1 MFPDSESLCAR
12 GISVLNDQDDLY
24 PEKLKHISNRPH
36 ELFFRG
42 NMEAL
47 QAKAILCVVGS
58 RDMTEY
64 GRRVLEFLIPPL
76 VEKGFVI
83 VSGMAFGVDITAHQL
98 TLKAKGV
105 TVGVQAQ
112 GVDKGY
118 PRAHQDIY
126 EKILTSGG
134 CILSEFPFID
144 EYHPEAK
151 LFPRR
156 NRILSGLSDAV
167 LVVEAQEKSGT
178 ILTARYALEQDRD
191 VYAVPAGIFSPQSAG
206 CHMLIREGAKPVTK
220 PQDILEDF
228 GFEPIKAPVQRNL
241 FETVLEEQ
249 IFALCLNKP
258 LTLDDIVSSVS
269 DAVPL
274 VSATITKM
282 ALMGKLKEV
291 EGRKF
296 VAV

>member
-1 MFPDSESLCAR
+1 MFPDSESLRAR
-12 GISVLNDQDDLY
+12 GIFVLNDQDGLY

-36 ELFFRG
+36 ELFYRG
-42 NMEAL
+42 NVEAL
-47 QAKAILCVVGS
+47 QAKALLCVVGS
-58 RDMTEY
+58 RDMTDY

-76 VEKGFVI
+76 VAKGVVI

-98 TLKAKGV
+98 TLKAKGI

-118 PRAHQDIY
+118 PRAHQDVY
-126 EKILTSGG
+126 EEILANNG
-134 CILSEFPFID
+134 CMLSEFPFID

-167 LVVEAQEKSGT
+167 LVVEAKEKSGT
-178 ILTARYALEQDRD
+178 IVTAQYALEQDRD
-191 VYAVPAGIFSPQSAG
+191 VYAVPGGIFSPQSAG
-206 CHMLIREGAKPVTK
+206 CHMLLREGAKPVITA
-220 PQDILEDF
+220 QDILEDF
-228 GFEPIKAPVQRNL
+228 GFESVKSPVQGNL
-241 FETVLEEQ
+241 FETSLEER
-249 IFALCLNKP
+249 IFTLCRNKP
-258 LTLDDIVSSVS
+258 STLDDIAGSVL
-269 DAVPL
+269 DEVPL

-282 ALMGKLKEV
+282 ALTGKLKEV